1 MGVFESDADWR
12 GCMLWCL
19 SEGCGEDVIYLQ
31 AIDQIDIEDF
41 EESLVLLSMEW

>member
-12 GCMLWCL
+12 ECMLWCL
-19 SEGCGEDVIYLQ
+19 ADGCDEDVIYLR
-31 AIDQIDIEDF
+31 AIDQIDDEDF